1 MIIIKYII
9 IIFILIFFFYS
20 INIFL
25 KKKIYEKYDNIIY
38 DELDIDNIFNY
49 CTDDT
54 ESNNVYY
61 YIKKDKI
68 GNAILTL
75 GISNNKILS
84 PSNEYLSLIK
94 SYYPSGSMYTEIIK
108 YYKYII
114 DNINNKYIIDENVI
128 CFITTFSTGT
138 IHGYSGLFYILIEYI
153 KNFDKY
159 KDYKII
165 IYKNSQKG
173 ILDIIYYLSKNNIIS
188 NNIIIIDSDIIY
200 NFKNMI
206 IIPNKKHSVEND
218 FAIEISEFIDK
229 YLIKNNFDEIY
240 ERVSIIKSSISNN
253 LTSDGIVSQEEIN
266 TFSQNNYLV
275 SIEPTNYNEVDFI
288 NILNNVNFIVFSWG
302 TTFFKN
308 YYYISD
314 KCTNIIVVIIGESYI
329 KQYNDTVNNN
339 KLITYFKNAHIEYR
353 ILESSLSTIII

>member
-1 MIIIKYII
+1 
-9 IIFILIFFFYS
+9 
-20 INIFL
+20 
-25 KKKIYEKYDNIIY
+25 
-38 DELDIDNIFNY
+38 
-49 CTDDT
+49 
-54 ESNNVYY
+54 
-61 YIKKDKI
+61 
-68 GNAILTL
+68 
-75 GISNNKILS
+75 
-84 PSNEYLSLIK
+84 
-94 SYYPSGSMYTEIIK
+94 MYTEIIK